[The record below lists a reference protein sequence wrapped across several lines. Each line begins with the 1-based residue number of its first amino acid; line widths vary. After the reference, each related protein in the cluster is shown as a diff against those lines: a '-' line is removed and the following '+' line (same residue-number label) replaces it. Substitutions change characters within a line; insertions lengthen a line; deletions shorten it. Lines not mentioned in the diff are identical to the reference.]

1 MQDDP
6 TPPAPMIPASKLSRL
21 LHDPARWRLIRE
33 LAKDEP
39 LPVRELARRIGKT
52 PVRTTQILI
61 EMKTWGMAVKEHGH
75 NYRLAPAFRPAPG
88 ATHLDFGE
96 WLLRL

>member
-1 MQDDP
+1 MP
-6 TPPAPMIPASKLSRL
+6 
-21 LHDPARWRLIRE
+21 DPARWKLLRE

-61 EMKTWGMAVKEHGH
+61 QMRQWNVLVKPHGH
-75 NYRLAPAFRPAPG
+75 SYRLAPAFRPAPG